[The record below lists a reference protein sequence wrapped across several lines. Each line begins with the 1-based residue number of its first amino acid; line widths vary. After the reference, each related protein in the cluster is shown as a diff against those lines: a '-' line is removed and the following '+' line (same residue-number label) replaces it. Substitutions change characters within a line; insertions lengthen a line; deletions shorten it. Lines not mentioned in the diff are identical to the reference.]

1 LYSALTEIA
10 THQGDIEGVVRF
22 AERAQRRATSAWY
35 AADVDRT
42 RAVANIGLARAA
54 FLGRENAIA
63 ADLAQR
69 AATLPNVP
77 SAQRAVLLAE
87 AAVYTLLSEPAGAA
101 AAIVRASDAIAGARA
116 IDAAD
121 AVAVAT
127 AADILAFLAAAN
139 GEAPSVE
146 RTDTSP
152 FAALIDRRRGLV
164 TLELAGVAVGNARR
178 GHGSPAAFA
187 AARTTLTRDG
197 PRFEVRLVS
206 AYASRFIAADR
217 VPAPLASSQKHDLTP
232 REIEILA
239 LLVDGLTNKE
249 IAQRL
254 VVSPRTV
261 ETHVE
266 RVLDKLDVR
275 SRSRA
280 IAKAIRLGIIRIDDA
295 AL

>member
-1 LYSALTEIA
+1 M
-10 THQGDIEGVVRF
+10 
-22 AERAQRRATSAWY
+22 
-35 AADVDRT
+35 
-42 RAVANIGLARAA
+42 
-54 FLGRENAIA
+54 
-63 ADLAQR
+63 
-69 AATLPNVP
+69 
-77 SAQRAVLLAE
+77 
-87 AAVYTLLSEPAGAA
+87 
-101 AAIVRASDAIAGARA
+101 
-116 IDAAD
+116 
-121 AVAVAT
+121 
-127 AADILAFLAAAN
+127 
-139 GEAPSVE
+139 
-146 RTDTSP
+146 
-152 FAALIDRRRGLV
+152 
-164 TLELAGVAVGNARR
+164 
-178 GHGSPAAFA
+178 
-187 AARTTLTRDG
+187 TRDG